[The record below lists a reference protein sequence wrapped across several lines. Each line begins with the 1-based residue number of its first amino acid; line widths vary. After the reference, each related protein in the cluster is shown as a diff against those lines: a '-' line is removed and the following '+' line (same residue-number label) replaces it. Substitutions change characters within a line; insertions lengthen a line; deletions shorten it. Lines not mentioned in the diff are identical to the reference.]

1 MGIRRFLNQ
10 LLESEDGENASSSP
24 QGAAPEVRA
33 PVADGDPGLVRV
45 LADTLRAVGE
55 GAFDM
60 DDLDGDSVRTRFD
73 ELARRVESAD
83 AESLRS
89 LPETVA
95 THRRRERHWVTR
107 MVRDMGE
114 TVVGLITRLGRNVA
128 LDRASDGKVGE
139 QLQRLRGAV
148 DKENLAQ
155 VRREVL
161 TAVETIGSAMKE
173 RDDRQRTEM
182 AAISRQLES
191 LKAELTHTRKEMA
204 LDGLTRLYN
213 RASLDEHL
221 EGVAS
226 ISVLSGRSSC
236 LLMVDIDH
244 FKRVNDTWGHQA
256 GDAVLRAVSDLLV
269 KSFPRRSDFVGRF
282 GGEEFAIVLGED
294 GQGTGAMLAGRL
306 LERCRELRVP
316 WEGQDIQVS
325 LSVGVAAFAGS
336 ESVKEWVGRADKAL
350 YEAKESGRD
359 RVVQAAPAD

>member
-10 LLESEDGENASSSP
+10 LLEPEEGGAPTGAPSSP
-24 QGAAPEVRA
+24 AETR
-33 PVADGDPGLVRV
+33 PVLEEGDPALVRV

-60 DDLDGDSVRTRFD
+60 DDLDGDSVRARFD
-73 ELARRVESAD
+73 DLARRVESAD
-83 AESLRS
+83 AESLRA

-128 LDRASDGKVGE
+128 LDRASDGRVGE

-161 TAVETIGSAMKE
+161 SAVETIGSAMKE

-182 AAISRQLES
+182 ATISRQLES

-213 RASLDEHL
+213 RPSLDEHL
-221 EGVAS
+221 ENVAS
-226 ISVLSGRSSC
+226 ISVLSGRSSS

-244 FKRVNDTWGHQA
+244 FKKVNDTWGHQA
-256 GDAVLRAVSDLLV
+256 GDAVLRAVADLLV
-269 KSFPRRSDFVGRF
+269 KCFPRRSDFVGRF

-294 GQGTGAMLAGRL
+294 GQSTGAMLAGRM
-306 LERCRELRVP
+306 LERCRELVVP
-316 WEGQDIQVS
+316 WEGQEIQVT
-325 LSVGVAAFAGS
+325 LSVGVAGFAGS
-336 ESVKEWVGRADKAL
+336 ESVREWVGRADKAL
-350 YEAKESGRD
+350 YEAKSTGRD
-359 RVVQAAPAD
+359 RVVQAAAEG

>member
-10 LLESEDGENASSSP
+10 LLESEEGGSAAEP
-24 QGAAPEVRA
+24 QAPQAGVRVQA
-33 PVADGDPGLVRV
+33 EEGDSGLVRV

-60 DDLDGDSVRTRFD
+60 DDLDGDSVRARFD
-73 ELARRVESAD
+73 DLARRVESAD
-83 AESLRS
+83 TESLRS

-148 DKENLAQ
+148 DKENLVQ

-161 TAVETIGSAMKE
+161 SAVETIGSAMKD

-213 RASLDEHL
+213 RPSLDEHL
-221 EGVAS
+221 ENVAS
-226 ISVLSGRSSC
+226 ISVLSGRSSS

-244 FKRVNDTWGHQA
+244 FKKVNDTWGHQA

-294 GQGTGAMLAGRL
+294 GQTTGAMLAGRMI
-306 LERCRELRVP
+306 ERCRELVVSWEEQEIRVT
-316 WEGQDIQVS
+316 

-336 ESVKEWVGRADKAL
+336 ESVREWVGRADKAL
-350 YEAKESGRD
+350 YEAKSTGRD
-359 RVVQAAPAD
+359 RVVVAASDE